1 MSARDDA
8 GTRSAPGVVRLE
20 QRHTPD
26 SLRSRREAALRLRRA
41 QVRRRRIVALG
52 AILLVGVALG
62 SVAAILTGGA
72 RSAPDQASGDD
83 WRDLAYDIAA
93 KWPGLQT
100 KDGWYRDYIYGGG
113 RSYCY
118 QTICRANLGNARYG
132 ESVLGYGL
140 IQVGLREGDQ
150 RLVNSGIKAITSVV
164 AKPRLQK
171 EFPTAF
177 EGMAVAAS
185 YNLLRVQLPG
195 NLAFVEAKRSWEAF
209 MRRQPVLSTFFR
221 VPDTPRY
228 GNHFLVE
235 AIEVLEMQRTGLRSA
250 DPRAIVGPN
259 RDRWKTL
266 VMRLLNTRVPDLARE
281 GSIRVDGQPA
291 WIHSDPPDN
300 PLAYFGLSA
309 GLYARAVELLGDDAR
324 QLTRR
329 PIMTAANAA
338 VWLMAPDGD
347 LSYSGRSMAES
358 WAYSGIALATEV
370 AANRVPQ
377 GSATQASF
385 RGVSESAIDRL
396 RDKYGNGPNGWWILP
411 GLRESA
417 PPYRGID
424 RYNGAVAFTG
434 LTLVTLNWA
443 LDERDASRGARRI
456 GAIGSDRDSAVAL
469 GQGDG
474 RFAAVRKGD
483 VWFAVRRK
491 SSSKRRT
498 DLRYDF
504 GLIALKVLGDDG
516 KWLDIVRPRPKTSL
530 PYDSVG
536 PTLRSGR
543 NIGLP
548 YGERMRVRPGKVVIA
563 GGYRDPKRVFL
574 RRSVTWTYEATDCG
588 VRLTFF
594 AQKDEVYVY
603 SVFVRANA
611 ARPVL
616 RGRSLIAGRSTVRFS
631 VRPFLMT
638 LRGGYASSA
647 DQSLNRA
654 RLSFRAPTSGFVSI
668 TTCAR

>member
-8 GTRSAPGVVRLE
+8 GSRSGPGVVRLE
-20 QRHTPD
+20 QRYTPER
-26 SLRSRREAALRLRRA
+26 LRARREAARIRRRA
-41 QVRRRRIVALG
+41 QIRRRRAGALG
-52 AILLVGVALG
+52 VIAVLGLVIGTLVA
-62 SVAAILTGGA
+62 VMTGGA
-72 RSAPDQASGDD
+72 KPAPADPDD
-83 WRDLAYDIAA
+83 HWRDLVYDIAA

-100 KDGWYRDYIYGGG
+100 RDGWYRDYIYGGG
-113 RSYCY
+113 KSYCY
-118 QTICRANLGNARYG
+118 RPICRANLGNARYG

-150 RLVNSGIKAITSVV
+150 RLVDSGIKAITSVV
-164 AKPRLQK
+164 TQPRLQR

-195 NLAFVEAKRSWEAF
+195 NLRFVEAKPAWERF
-209 MRRQPVLSTFFR
+209 IRRQPVLSTFFR

-235 AIEVLEMQRTGLRSA
+235 ALEVLEMQRTGLRSS
-250 DPRAIVGPN
+250 DPQAVVGPN
-259 RDRWKTL
+259 LPRWKTL
-266 VMRLLNTRVPDLARE
+266 VMRLLNTRVPDRARE

-309 GLYARAVELLGDDAR
+309 GLYARAVELLGNDSR
-324 QLTRR
+324 RLTQR
-329 PIMTAANAA
+329 PIVNAANAA

-370 AANRVPQ
+370 ASNRVER
-377 GSATQASF
+377 GSATQAAY
-385 RGVSESAIDRL
+385 RGVAESAVERL
-396 RDKYGNGPNGWWILP
+396 RERYGNGPHGWWILP
-411 GLRESA
+411 GLRESDA
-417 PPYRGID
+417 PYRGID
-424 RYNGAVAFTG
+424 RYNGAVAFAG

-443 LDERDASRGARRI
+443 LDERDSSRGARRI

-504 GLIALKVLGDDG
+504 GLIALKVLDDG
-516 KWLDIVRPRPKTSL
+516 KWLDVVRPRPKTSL

-536 PTLRSGR
+536 PTLRVGR

-548 YGERMRVRPGKVVIA
+548 RGERMRVRPGKVVIA
-563 GGYRDPKRVFL
+563 GGYRDPKRVWL
-574 RRSVTWTYEATDCG
+574 RRGRTWTYEAIDCG
-588 VRLTFF
+588 VRMTFF
-594 AQKDEVYVY
+594 AEKGETYVY
-603 SVFVRANA
+603 SVFVPSDA

-631 VRPFLMT
+631 VRPYLMT

-647 DQSLNRA
+647 DQSLNRV
-654 RLSFRAPTSGFVSI
+654 RLTFRAPISDVVSI
-668 TTCAR
+668 TTCKR

>member
-1 MSARDDA
+1 MSTRDDA
-8 GTRSAPGVVRLE
+8 GTGSRPAIVRLE
-20 QRHTPD
+20 PGH
-26 SLRSRREAALRLRRA
+26 SAEELERRRDEARERRRA
-41 QVRRRRIVALG
+41 QVRRRRITAVAL
-52 AILLVGVALG
+52 ILVVGVGLG
-62 SVAAILTGGA
+62 TVAAVVTGGTKTTSTSEPA
-72 RSAPDQASGDD
+72 DD

-100 KDGWYRDYIYGGG
+100 RDGWYRDYIYGGG
-113 RSYCY
+113 RSFCY
-118 QTICRANLGNARYG
+118 QTVCKANLGNARYG

-140 IQVGLREGDQ
+140 IQTGLREGDQ
-150 RLVNSGIKAITSVV
+150 RLIESGIKAITYVV
-164 AKPRLQK
+164 NLPRLQR

-195 NLAFVEAKRSWEAF
+195 NLRFVEAKPAWERF

-235 AIEVLEMQRTGLRSA
+235 AIEVLEMQRTGLRSD
-250 DPRAIVGPN
+250 DPQAIVGPN
-259 RDRWKTL
+259 RARWKQL
-266 VMRLLNTRVPDLARE
+266 VMRLLNTRVPELARE

-300 PLAYFGLSA
+300 PLAYFGLAA
-309 GLYARAVELLGDDAR
+309 GLYARAIELLGNDAR

-329 PIMTAANAA
+329 PIMNAANAA

-370 AANRVPQ
+370 AGNRVAQ

-385 RGVSESAIDRL
+385 RGVSETAVDRL
-396 RDKYGNGPNGWWILP
+396 RDKYGNGPTGWWILP
-411 GLRESA
+411 GLREAA

-434 LTLVTLNWA
+434 LTLVSLNWA
-443 LDERDASRGARRI
+443 LDERDASRGPRRV

-491 SSSKRRT
+491 ASTKRRT

-504 GLIALKVLGDDG
+504 GLIALKVLERG

-530 PYDSVG
+530 PFDSVG
-536 PTLRSGR
+536 PTLRIGR

-548 YGERMRVRPGKVVIA
+548 RGERMRVRNGTVIVA
-563 GGYRDPKRVFL
+563 GGYRDPKRVWL
-574 RRSVTWTYEATDCG
+574 RRSVTWTYTAVDCG
-588 VRLTFF
+588 VRLSFF
-594 AQKDEVYVY
+594 AQKGETYVY
-603 SVFVRANA
+603 SVFVPGDAE
-611 ARPVL
+611 RPVM
-616 RGRSLIAGRSTVRFS
+616 RGRSLIAGRATIRFS
-631 VRPFLMT
+631 VSPKQMT

-647 DQSLNRA
+647 DQTLDRV
-654 RLSFRAPTSGFVSI
+654 RVTFRALTSDTVSI
-668 TTCAR
+668 TTCKR

>member
-1 MSARDDA
+1 MSARDDV
-8 GTRSAPGVVRLE
+8 RAPSGPQVVRLE
-20 QRHTPD
+20 ERATPEN
-26 SLRSRREAALRLRRA
+26 LRRRRQAARVRRRA
-41 QVRRRRIVALG
+41 QIRRRRLG
-52 AILLVGVALG
+52 ALAVILIVGVAVG
-62 SVAAILTGGA
+62 IGAATLTGGA
-72 RSAPDQASGDD
+72 KAPSAETEDD

-100 KDGWYRDYIYGGG
+100 QDGWYRDYIYGGG

-118 QTICRANLGNARYG
+118 QPVCRANLGNARYG

-150 RLVNSGIKAITSVV
+150 RLVDSGIKAITSVV
-164 AKPRLQK
+164 TKPRLQR

-195 NLAFVEAKRSWEAF
+195 DLRFVEARPSWERF

-250 DPRAIVGPN
+250 DPRTIIGPN
-259 RDRWKTL
+259 RAQWKKL

-309 GLYARAVELLGDDAR
+309 GLYARAIELLGNDVR

-329 PIMTAANAA
+329 PIMNAANAA

-370 AANRVPQ
+370 AGNRVPQ
-377 GSATQASF
+377 GSSTQASF
-385 RGVSESAIDRL
+385 RGVSETAVDRL
-396 RDKYGNGPNGWWILP
+396 RAEYGNGPNGWWILP
-411 GLRESA
+411 GLRESDA
-417 PPYRGID
+417 PYRGID

-434 LTLVTLNWA
+434 LTLMTLNWA
-443 LDERDASRGARRI
+443 LDERNAGTGTRRI
-456 GAIGSDRDSAVAL
+456 GPIGSDRDSAVAL

-504 GLIALKVLGDDG
+504 GLIAAKVLDGG
-516 KWLDIVRPRPKTSL
+516 KWIDIVRPRPKTSL

-536 PTLRSGR
+536 PTLRVGR

-548 YGERMRVRPGKVVIA
+548 RGERMRVRPGKVIIA
-563 GGYRDPKRVFL
+563 GGYRDPKRVWL
-574 RRSVTWTYEATDCG
+574 RRSVTWTYEAMSCG
-588 VRLTFF
+588 VRLSFF
-594 AQKDEVYVY
+594 ALAGETYVY
-603 SVFVRANA
+603 SVFVPADA
-611 ARPVL
+611 VRPVL
-616 RGRSLIAGRSTVRFS
+616 HGRSLIAGRSAVRFS
-631 VRPFLMT
+631 VRPSLLV
-638 LRGGYASSA
+638 LRGGYASSS
-647 DQSLNRA
+647 DQTLNR
-654 RLSFRAPTSGFVSI
+654 LRAQFTAPVTGLVTI
-668 TTCAR
+668 TTCKR